1 MYINVKNQI
10 KLLILLSM
18 FLLNISALAEERKDL
33 FFQNII
39 NSESISSESSGI
51 LSEVPPSLND
61 YKVGNYTVNIF
72 YVKKIKTLAQDYVVK
87 PYKSK
92 IYDYRYEKGEQI
104 VENMGVLGDGMF
116 MMLYPK
122 KKQKCLYEKIPL
134 VAYVDDDDVF
144 EFTFINEYQFILK
157 NYDGDFTL
165 FEIQKPAYLSE
176 YNSFLFNDEIEC
188 QNNKLQTKEYSPI
201 DIIRSIIR

>member
-1 MYINVKNQI
+1 MKNKI
-10 KLLILLSM
+10 KSLIVLSILFFNITVMAEEKKDLLS
-18 FLLNISALAEERKDL
+18 
-33 FFQNII
+33 QNII
-39 NSESISSESSGI
+39 NSESISSDSMGEAQSSGI

-61 YKVGNYTVNIF
+61 YKAGNYTVNIF
-72 YVKKIKTLAQDYVVK
+72 YVKKIKILAQDYVVK

-92 IYDYRYEKGEQI
+92 IYDYRYEKAEQI
-104 VENMGVLGDGMF
+104 VENMGVWGDGMF

-134 VAYVDDDDVF
+134 AAYVDDDDLF

-165 FEIQKPAYLSE
+165 FEIQKPA
-176 YNSFLFNDEIEC
+176 I
-188 QNNKLQTKEYSPI
+188 P
-201 DIIRSIIR
+201 